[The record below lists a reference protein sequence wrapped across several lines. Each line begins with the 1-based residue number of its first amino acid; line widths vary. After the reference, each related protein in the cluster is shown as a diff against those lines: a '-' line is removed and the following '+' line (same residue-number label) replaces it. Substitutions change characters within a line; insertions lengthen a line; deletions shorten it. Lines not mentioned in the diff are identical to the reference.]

1 MRPYAVLAAM
11 PFAVAS
17 IAACGSS
24 STSSQGGASVDYC
37 TAARALSGDGKA
49 FESFGTNLTV
59 DQIKAA
65 FAPFARDLD
74 AVDNSAP
81 SQISADTHKLRQ
93 ATDAVNDKIQKA
105 STLADA
111 TAAASD
117 FSTVSA
123 SLDQS
128 GKNIDSYTKTTCGFT
143 ISSTGASSSS
153 SSDSGSVTLPP
164 PDTGSSS
171 SSAST

>member
-1 MRPYAVLAAM
+1 MRRSAVLTAL
-11 PFAVAS
+11 PFAAAT

-24 STSSQGGASVDYC
+24 SNSSQGGATVDYC
-37 TAARALSGDGKA
+37 NAARALAGDGKA
-49 FESFGTNLTV
+49 FESFGSNLTV

-117 FSTVSA
+117 FSAASA

-143 ISSTGASSSS
+143 ISTTGSSTA
-153 SSDSGSVTLPP
+153 SGSGSITLPP
-164 PDTGSSS
+164 PDTSSSS